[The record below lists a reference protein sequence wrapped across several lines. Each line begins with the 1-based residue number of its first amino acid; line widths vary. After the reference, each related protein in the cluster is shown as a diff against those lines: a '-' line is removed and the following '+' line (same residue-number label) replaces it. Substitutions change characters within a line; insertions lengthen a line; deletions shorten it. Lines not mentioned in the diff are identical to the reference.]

1 MVTNSTARPRPH
13 VDRRPRRRSPRAP
26 QMAVRYVVLSA
37 AALVFILPVFWMV
50 NVAVKPPA
58 EVAEDPFALPRELA
72 LTNLLR
78 AWDTG
83 NYSQYLLNTLFYCVT
98 IVVAVCILSCLGG
111 YAFGVLRFR
120 SHRALFALFL
130 LGVIV
135 PFQAVMIPEY
145 YLLRDLRLLGS
156 VWGYVL
162 PGTAFGLGF
171 AMFLMRAFFR
181 SLPYELVEAARLD
194 GASEFRVFTRVMLP
208 LAMPGLSTLAIFQF
222 MYTWKNFLIPLVLVQ
237 RDSLRPMSLGI
248 TFFYGRYS
256 VDLGMVA
263 AAITIMSVP
272 MIILY
277 VVLQRQIT
285 HALIQGALKG

>member
-1 MVTNSTARPRPH
+1 MAAR
-13 VDRRPRRRSPRAP
+13 
-26 QMAVRYVVLSA
+26 YLTLSLG
-37 AALVFILPVFWMV
+37 ALIFLLPVFWMV
-50 NVAVKPPA
+50 NVAIKPPA
-58 EVAEDPFALPRELA
+58 EVAEDPFALPTELA
-72 LTNLLR
+72 LANLVR

-83 NYSQYLLNTLFYCVT
+83 NYSQYLLNTLFYCAA
-98 IVVAVCILSCLGG
+98 IVAGVCVLSCLGG

-120 SHRALFALFL
+120 SSGLLFALFL
-130 LGVIV
+130 LGIIV

-145 YLLRDLRLLGS
+145 YLVRDLRLLGS
-156 VWGYVL
+156 VWGYVF
-162 PGTAFGLGF
+162 PGIAFGLGF
-171 AMFLMRAFFR
+171 GMFLMRAFFR
-181 SLPYELVEAARLD
+181 GLPYELVEAARLD
-194 GASEFRVFTRVMLP
+194 GANELQIFSRVMLP
-208 LAMPGLSTLAIFQF
+208 LAAPGLSTLAIFQF

-272 MIILY
+272 MIVVY

-285 HALIQGALKG
+285 HALAQGALKG